1 MNAKT
6 ATTTAGMP
14 PAHAPLSGMTVI
26 EIGQNIAAPT
36 ATQILGDLGARVI
49 KIEKSEGD
57 DARAW
62 GPPFWE
68 GASSMYQSV
77 NRNKASVAVDFRE
90 ASDLAAIEGLILAEA
105 DVVLQSMRPG
115 LLAAKGLSGERLRAL
130 KPSLVWCDLGA
141 FGSGGPLSD
150 KPGYDPLMQ
159 AFAGLMSVTGEEG
172 RPPVRTGYSVVDMGT
187 GMWAAN
193 AILAALLRRQLT
205 GQGCCVEVSLYET
218 ALSWMSIAAAQYQ
231 SSGEVPGRHGSG
243 APTIVPYRAYA
254 TRDGHLVVASGN
266 NSLFEKFSA
275 VLGHPEW
282 CRDERFASNPARV
295 RHRAQLDGLIEA
307 LMLLRPSAEWIGIL
321 ERAGIP
327 CAPVQSVD
335 QSLAHPQTQA
345 LGIVQTVPDSGMTL
359 MGLPARFDGVR
370 PPIRSASSALNADA
384 ALLAPYRK
392 ASSTP
397 PQRGR

>member
-1 MNAKT
+1 MSSSNNRTSVA
-6 ATTTAGMP
+6 
-14 PAHAPLSGMTVI
+14 PAHAPLSGVTVI

-36 ATQILGDLGARVI
+36 ATQVLGDLGAQVI
-49 KIEKSEGD
+49 KVEKLDGD

-62 GPPFWE
+62 GPPFWD
-68 GASSMYQSV
+68 GAASMFQAV
-77 NRNKASVAVDFRE
+77 NRNKASVAVNFRDP
-90 ASDLAAIEGLILAEA
+90 ADLAAVERLILEEA

-115 LLAAKGLSGERLRAL
+115 LLAAQGLGAQRLREL

-193 AILAALLRRQLT
+193 AILAALFRRQAT
-205 GQGCCVEVSLYET
+205 GEGCCVEVSLYET
-218 ALSWMSIAAAQYQ
+218 ALAWMSIAAAHFM

-243 APTIVPYRAYA
+243 AATIVPYRAYA
-254 TRDGHLVVASGN
+254 TSDGHLVVASGN
-266 NSLFEKFSA
+266 NSLFEKFCT

-282 CRDERFASNPARV
+282 TRDERFATNPARV
-295 RHRAQLDGLIEA
+295 AHRAQIDGLIEP
-307 LMLLRPSAEWIGIL
+307 LMARRSTQEWVGIL

-327 CAPVQSVD
+327 CAPVQSID
-335 QSLAHPQTQA
+335 QTLQHPQTQA
-345 LGIVQTVPDSGMTL
+345 LGILQPVPGSPMTL
-359 MGLPARFDGVR
+359 VGMPARFDGTR
-370 PPIRSASSALNADA
+370 PPIRSGSSALNADA
-384 ALLAPYRK
+384 ELLQRYRDQQEM
-392 ASSTP
+392 AS
-397 PQRGR
+397 